1 MSALVVGK
9 SNHIGPLSEVLSQN
23 GFGSIFFQNSDS
35 FGEYD
40 LAGYGQL
47 DMLVLIREAAEG
59 LDVGVIFKEAS
70 KLNISMVLL

>member
-23 GFGSIFFQNSDS
+23 SFGSVYVQNSES
-35 FGEYD
+35 FDEHD

-47 DMLVLIREAAEG
+47 DMLVLVREAAEG

-70 KLNISMVLL
+70 KLNISVVLL